1 LQKTLPTDIS
11 NVADACF
18 LLADLIREGKATFK
32 SEENVVSEMIKV
44 LRNALL
50 ASGKELIKELH
61 WDALLDALCEPG
73 QEGFRFGLLDIEQF
87 KCVGTD
93 DGGGGENK
101 RQE

>member
-32 SEENVVSEMIKV
+32 SEQNAMSEMMKV

-61 WDALLDALCEPG
+61 LDALLDDL
-73 QEGFRFGLLDIEQF
+73 
-87 KCVGTD
+87 
-93 DGGGGENK
+93 
-101 RQE
+101 